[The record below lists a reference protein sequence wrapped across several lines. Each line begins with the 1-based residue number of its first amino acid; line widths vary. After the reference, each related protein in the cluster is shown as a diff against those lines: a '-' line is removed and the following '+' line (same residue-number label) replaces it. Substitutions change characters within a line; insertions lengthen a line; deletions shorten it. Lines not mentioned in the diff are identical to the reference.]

1 MSNQKKTALYCRL
14 SQDDGLDGD
23 SNSIQNQ
30 VRIEYDPYHTQI
42 FYNWRTDSE
51 REWGQLTNSILTEQE
66 IYQKSSLQSILP
78 EVIARI
84 DENYNR
90 NKCEPLE
97 TVFRGTDE
105 DYEDFEEILATYYSN
120 LSKTI
125 RAKGKEQL

>member
-120 LSKTI
+120 LSETI

>member
-1 MSNQKKTALYCRL
+1 MRKRGISMA
-14 SQDDGLDGD
+14 
-23 SNSIQNQ
+23 NQ

-42 FYNWRTDSE
+42 FYNWRIDAE

-66 IYQKSSLQSILP
+66 VYQKSSLQSILP

-97 TVFRGTDE
+97 IVFRGTS
-105 DYEDFEEILATYYSN
+105 FMPEIRQWHASN
-120 LSKTI
+120 VAPVFSQMRRKPFVRCFAGAI
-125 RAKGKEQL
+125 RADNGYKRTASY